1 MAANDDISFI
11 DLQPDN
17 PGVGHAGARR
27 FAVARL
33 EKLERMGLAA
43 AAAAATPLRSE
54 PCEAMYIPIG
64 YAGNAS

>member
-1 MAANDDISFI
+1 
-11 DLQPDN
+11 
-17 PGVGHAGARR
+17 
-27 FAVARL
+27 
-33 EKLERMGLAA
+33 MGLAA